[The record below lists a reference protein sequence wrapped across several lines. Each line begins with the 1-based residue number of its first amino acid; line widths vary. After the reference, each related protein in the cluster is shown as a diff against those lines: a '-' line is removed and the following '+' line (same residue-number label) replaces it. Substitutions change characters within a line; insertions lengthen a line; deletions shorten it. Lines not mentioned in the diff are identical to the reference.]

1 MPHPLHSANRLKLGI
16 MAFNCSHGSTVTTAA
31 GAWDLNWADSVKLA
45 QMADAAGMETLLP
58 VGRWKGYGG
67 ATNFNGQ
74 SFEAF
79 TWAAGLGASTQR
91 ISVIAT
97 VHAPMVHPVMAAK
110 QAATVDHITGG
121 RFVLNLVCG
130 WNKPEFEMF
139 GVEMRDHERRYD
151 YAAEWLALVRRLW
164 TDTTPFD
171 HAGEFFQ
178 GRALWSM
185 PKPVQG
191 GQLVVMNA
199 GSSAYRTSLLGDALR
214 HEFRHVAP
222 EERRDRC
229 RPDRPLEGDGGRG
242 RAHVA
247 VLDSRLCGLPADREG
262 GARLLHHYVVE
273 KGDDAAAENM
283 LDIFGM
289 NSKTLQASDIEA
301 FKFHF
306 KAGHGG
312 YPLVGTPEQIVEQMR
327 QLSAMGVDGILL
339 SWVDYL
345 AEGRQWIDEVMPLMV
360 QAGLREGDADQR
372 DRAETIDPRKASPM
386 PDLVIPFNATR
397 LTSRIG
403 EIVAV
408 VDGAGAL
415 VYLDFEEKTGPTP
428 APGPA
433 DWRGHPVDCGASAG

>member
-1 MPHPLHSANRLKLGI
+1 MSHPLHSANRLKLGI

-31 GAWDLNWADSVKLA
+31 GAWVLNWADSVALA

-79 TWAAGLGASTQR
+79 TWAAGLGASTKR

-139 GVEMRDHERRYD
+139 GAALRDHDRRYD
-151 YAAEWLALVRRLW
+151 YATEWLALVRRLW
-164 TDTTPFD
+164 TEAAPFD
-171 HAGEFFQ
+171 HAGDFFQ

-191 GQLVVMNA
+191 GRLVVMNA
-199 GSSAYRTSLLGDALR
+199 GSSPVGHRFSATYCDMNFAMLRQKSVETDAAQIGHLKQMAAEVGRTSQCWIHGY
-214 HEFRHVAP
+214 VV
-222 EERRDRC
+222 C
-229 RPDRPLEGDGGRG
+229 RPTEK
-242 RAHVA
+242 
-247 VLDSRLCGLPADREG
+247 E
-262 GARLLHHYVVE
+262 ARDYLHHYVVE
-273 KGDDAAAENM
+273 KGDEVAAGNM

-289 NSKTLQASDIEA
+289 NSKTLEPSDIEA

-312 YPLVGTPEQIVEQMR
+312 YPLVGTPVQIVDQMR
-327 QLSAMGVDGILL
+327 RLSAMGVDGILL

-345 AEGRQWIDEVMPLMV
+345 AEAQQWIDEVMPLMI
-360 QAGLREGDADQR
+360 QAGLRE
-372 DRAETIDPRKASPM
+372 
-386 PDLVIPFNATR
+386 
-397 LTSRIG
+397 
-403 EIVAV
+403 
-408 VDGAGAL
+408 AG
-415 VYLDFEEKTGPTP
+415 
-428 APGPA
+428 
-433 DWRGHPVDCGASAG
+433 